1 MKHRA
6 QQSVETPIASL
17 IDVVFLLIIFF
28 VVTAAVE
35 KDVVDETITL
45 AQAKHVPALA
55 KKDRRTIVVNVSKEG
70 DMNIAL
76 QPVSPKSLQNILTA
90 ARQKSGDAIP
100 VVLRAD
106 GDTVYRDIDRATE
119 VIGKSGLSRV
129 RLAAKAPGQ

>member
-1 MKHRA
+1 
-6 QQSVETPIASL
+6 
-17 IDVVFLLIIFF
+17 
-28 VVTAAVE
+28 
-35 KDVVDETITL
+35 VDETITL

>member
-1 MKHRA
+1 MKHRT

>member
-1 MKHRA
+1 MKHRT

-35 KDVVDETITL
+35 KDVVDETIAL

>member
-35 KDVVDETITL
+35 KDVVDETIAL